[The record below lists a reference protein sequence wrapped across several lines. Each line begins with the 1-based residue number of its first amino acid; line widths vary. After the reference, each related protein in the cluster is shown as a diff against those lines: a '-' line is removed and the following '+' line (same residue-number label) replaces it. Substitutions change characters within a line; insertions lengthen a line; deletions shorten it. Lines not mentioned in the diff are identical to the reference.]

1 MTKKKPLCKWITQ
14 DHHGDSNDAIV
25 DLTMDDNDNENDHK
39 HNTEMECSGMKGPTN
54 EWKVDPDYHLNQQ
67 NSGDKVEND
76 NAKVDA
82 DNNGKLVKE
91 NSSFNDSSKEERQQ
105 YGNEL
110 VDNENSTTV
119 GSYLNDDGTEE
130 KNGLSSLDVFMIKT
144 SPIRRKNDKK

>member
-1 MTKKKPLCKWITQ
+1 
-14 DHHGDSNDAIV
+14 
-25 DLTMDDNDNENDHK
+25 
-39 HNTEMECSGMKGPTN
+39 
-54 EWKVDPDYHLNQQ
+54 LNQQ